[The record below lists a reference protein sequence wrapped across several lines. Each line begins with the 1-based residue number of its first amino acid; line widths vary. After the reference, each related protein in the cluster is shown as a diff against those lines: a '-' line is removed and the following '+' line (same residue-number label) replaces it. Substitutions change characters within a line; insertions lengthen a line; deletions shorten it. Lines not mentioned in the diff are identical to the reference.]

1 LLQMEM
7 KPEGMAEGVVDDV
20 MEDGVDNLVE
30 GVTEGVA
37 QGEATSEAGVVYM
50 CGVCSMMFSDQD
62 LVNAHMLEHGTTTDV
77 LEQIDTVTQSPT
89 DIMSESQTCDMS
101 QLHPDMVSEAATA
114 VVMQDSTETSSDVIS
129 QMYVIA
135 QSDPDV
141 MACQELSNT
150 DVTVGDS
157 DIQVEVVT
165 LSSVDDT
172 DLETAATAL
181 THLAQ

>member
-1 LLQMEM
+1 MEM
-7 KPEGMAEGVVDDV
+7 KPEGMEEGVVGDV
-20 MEDGVDNLVE
+20 LEGGVDTLVE
-30 GVTEGVA
+30 GVTDGVG
-37 QGEATSEAGVVYM
+37 QGEASEAGVVYM
-50 CGVCSMMFSDQD
+50 CGVCSLMFSDQD
-62 LVNAHMLEHGTTTDV
+62 LVNAHMLEHETTTDI
-77 LEQIDTVTQSPT
+77 LEQMDTVTQSPT

-101 QLHPDMVSEAATA
+101 QLHPDLESEAATA
-114 VVMQDSTETSSDVIS
+114 VVMQDSTETSSDVMS

-135 QSDPDV
+135 QSDSDV
-141 MACQELSNT
+141 MACQGLSNT

-165 LSSVDDT
+165 LSSIDDT